1 MTYVLSVTSYWLH
14 TLATIILIGHYL
26 LLALVFLPAIKNH
39 LKGVELAGVLKEIST
54 RSRSWINIALLVFLL
69 SGVYL
74 MIADANYPGFGRIF
88 ANGWTIFMVIKHIL
102 VVAMIFLAFRF
113 NAKSVRLEANPAL
126 PASLSTLLRWT
137 NLCGLAV
144 LLLTAVAQ
152 GL

>member
-1 MTYVLSVTSYWLH
+1 MNYFLSVTSYWLH

-26 LLALVFLPAIKNH
+26 LLGLIYLPAYKNH
-39 LKGVELAGVLKEIST
+39 LKDAQLAGLLKEIGS

-69 SGVYL
+69 SGVFL
-74 MIADANYPGFGRIF
+74 MIVDANYPGFGRIF

-102 VVAMIFLAFRF
+102 VIAMIFLAFRF
-113 NAKSVRLEANPAL
+113 NAKSVHLEANSAL
-126 PASLSTLLRWT
+126 PTSLSTLLRWT